1 MLAVAGYYNGSHIE
15 LLEQADVKRNQ
26 RVIVTIMD
34 DYVKPPK
41 EEQFF
46 AKTAHDQTMT
56 AQENSSAR
64 KQAAFARLEAWRK
77 KYGMADVNFD
87 YKHEVMEAIDEK
99 YGIAD

>member
-1 MLAVAGYYNGSHIE
+1 MIAVAGYYNGSHIE
-15 LLEQADVKRNQ
+15 LLEQANVKRNQ

-34 DYVKPPK
+34 EFIKPP
-41 EEQFF
+41 EEDCFF
-46 AKTAHDQTMT
+46 AKTTPDETMT
-56 AQENSSAR
+56 TQENSSTR

-77 KYGMADVNFD
+77 KYGTADVNLD